1 MPAGRTASPLLLSLP
16 AGIVRSHRPSSL
28 HRAGPS
34 QQKSRS
40 CRIFS
45 GLGTGSS
52 PEYSH
57 ETSVL
62 DPAYSVAAAHP
73 DLRTVQSTQ
82 GSSRCLG
89 ARESRKFRDR
99 GQLCESRAHA
109 VNAFEVHAMDYL
121 VKPIERKR
129 LEQTLARVKER
140 VQLQE
145 AFAAR
150 EQISS
155 AVEAL
160 RQVASHPE
168 RPQRFLTK
176 SGNTASVVT
185 VSDIE
190 WIEAADYYVCLHA
203 GGKRHLLRESIRA
216 LETRLDPKKFIRVH
230 RSAIV
235 NLDHVREIHR
245 DGQSEGWVLLSTGVR
260 VRLNRNGWRKLIGAT
275 CASKDPFF

>member
-1 MPAGRTASPLLLSLP
+1 M
-16 AGIVRSHRPSSL
+16 
-28 HRAGPS
+28 
-34 QQKSRS
+34 
-40 CRIFS
+40 
-45 GLGTGSS
+45 
-52 PEYSH
+52 
-57 ETSVL
+57 
-62 DPAYSVAAAHP
+62 
-73 DLRTVQSTQ
+73 
-82 GSSRCLG
+82 
-89 ARESRKFRDR
+89 
-99 GQLCESRAHA
+99 
-109 VNAFEVHAMDYL
+109 NAFEVHAMDYL

-168 RPQRFLTK
+168 QPQRFLTK
-176 SGNTASVVT
+176 SGNTASVVP

-190 WIEAADYYVCLHA
+190 WIEAVDYYVGLHA

-216 LETRLDPKKFIRVH
+216 LETKLDSKKFIRVH

-245 DGQSEGWVLLSTGVR
+245 NGQSEGLVLLSTGAR

-275 CASKDPFF
+275 STSTNPFF

>member
-1 MPAGRTASPLLLSLP
+1 MT
-16 AGIVRSHRPSSL
+16 
-28 HRAGPS
+28 
-34 QQKSRS
+34 
-40 CRIFS
+40 
-45 GLGTGSS
+45 
-52 PEYSH
+52 
-57 ETSVL
+57 
-62 DPAYSVAAAHP
+62 
-73 DLRTVQSTQ
+73 LRTMIADDEPLARERLKMLLAPDPEIEVVAECRNGSEVVQSLKAAKTDLLFLDIRMP
-82 GSSRCLG
+82 G
-89 ARESRKFRDR
+89 RD
-99 GQLCESRAHA
+99 GFEVIEAIGPASMPITVFVTAHNEHA
-109 VNAFEVHAMDYL
+109 VNAFEVHALDYL

-145 AFAAR
+145 AFAVR

-155 AVEAL
+155 AVEAI

-216 LETRLDPKKFIRVH
+216 LETKLDPKKFIRVH

>member
-1 MPAGRTASPLLLSLP
+1 MT
-16 AGIVRSHRPSSL
+16 
-28 HRAGPS
+28 
-34 QQKSRS
+34 
-40 CRIFS
+40 
-45 GLGTGSS
+45 
-52 PEYSH
+52 
-57 ETSVL
+57 
-62 DPAYSVAAAHP
+62 
-73 DLRTVQSTQ
+73 LRTMIADDEP
-82 GSSRCLG
+82 L
-89 ARESRKFRDR
+89 ARERLKMLLAPDPEIDVVAECRNGSEVVKSLKAAKTDLLFLDIRMPGRD
-99 GQLCESRAHA
+99 GFEVIEAIGPASMPITVFVTAHNEHA
-109 VNAFEVHAMDYL
+109 VNAFEVHALDYL

-140 VQLQE
+140 VQWQE

-168 RPQRFLTK
+168 RQQRFLTK
-176 SGNTASVVT
+176 SGNIASVVT

-216 LETRLDPKKFIRVH
+216 LETKLDSKKFIRVH
-230 RSAIV
+230 RCAIV

-245 DGQSEGWVLLSTGVR
+245 DGQSEGWLLLSTGAR
-260 VRLNRNGWRKLIGAT
+260 VRLNGNGWRKLIGAT
-275 CASKDPFF
+275 SASKNPFF

>member
-1 MPAGRTASPLLLSLP
+1 
-16 AGIVRSHRPSSL
+16 
-28 HRAGPS
+28 
-34 QQKSRS
+34 
-40 CRIFS
+40 
-45 GLGTGSS
+45 
-52 PEYSH
+52 
-57 ETSVL
+57 
-62 DPAYSVAAAHP
+62 
-73 DLRTVQSTQ
+73 
-82 GSSRCLG
+82 
-89 ARESRKFRDR
+89 
-99 GQLCESRAHA
+99 

-168 RPQRFLTK
+168 QPQRFLTK
-176 SGNTASVVT
+176 SGNTASVVP

-190 WIEAADYYVCLHA
+190 WIEAADYYVGLHA

-216 LETRLDPKKFIRVH
+216 LETKLDSKKFIRVH

-235 NLDHVREIHR
+235 NLDHVREIHW
-245 DGQSEGWVLLSTGVR
+245 DGQSEAG
-260 VRLNRNGWRKLIGAT
+260 
-275 CASKDPFF
+275 FFCPREPGFA

>member
-1 MPAGRTASPLLLSLP
+1 MT
-16 AGIVRSHRPSSL
+16 
-28 HRAGPS
+28 
-34 QQKSRS
+34 
-40 CRIFS
+40 
-45 GLGTGSS
+45 
-52 PEYSH
+52 
-57 ETSVL
+57 
-62 DPAYSVAAAHP
+62 
-73 DLRTVQSTQ
+73 LRTMIADDEP
-82 GSSRCLG
+82 L
-89 ARESRKFRDR
+89 ARERLKMLLAPDREIDIVAECRNGSEVVKSLKAARTDLLFLDIRMPGRD
-99 GQLCESRAHA
+99 GFEIIEAIGPASMPITVFVTAHNEHA

-145 AFAAR
+145 AFTAR

-155 AVEAL
+155 AVEAF
-160 RQVASHPE
+160 RQAASHPE

-216 LETRLDPKKFIRVH
+216 LETKLDAKKFIRVH

-245 DGQSEGWVLLSTGVR
+245 DGQSEGWVLLSTGAR

-275 CASKDPFF
+275 SASKNPFF

>member
-1 MPAGRTASPLLLSLP
+1 
-16 AGIVRSHRPSSL
+16 
-28 HRAGPS
+28 
-34 QQKSRS
+34 
-40 CRIFS
+40 
-45 GLGTGSS
+45 
-52 PEYSH
+52 
-57 ETSVL
+57 
-62 DPAYSVAAAHP
+62 
-73 DLRTVQSTQ
+73 
-82 GSSRCLG
+82 
-89 ARESRKFRDR
+89 
-99 GQLCESRAHA
+99 

-176 SGNTASVVT
+176 SGNTASVLP

-190 WIEAADYYVCLHA
+190 WIEAADYYVGLHA
-203 GGKRHLLRESIRA
+203 GGKRHLLRIRA
-216 LETRLDPKKFIRVH
+216 LETKLDSKKFIRVH

-245 DGQSEGWVLLSTGVR
+245 DGQSEGWVLLSTEAR
-260 VRLNRNGWRKLIGAT
+260 VHLNRNGWRKLIGAT
-275 CASKDPFF
+275 STSTNPFF